1 MADRDYE
8 KQEIGGL
15 TSGKKV
21 LLLTLVVCAVVP
33 LIAVALAL
41 WLAND
46 LKGVSEGVEEVRPLV
61 WEERG
66 SWQVVPVNPTEIEK
80 RAGHKPPFEGR
91 VRRELPFVI
100 GEGERGEVERLSEA
114 AEQWEGVLDEEV
126 DEIADYSGEVFYGDY
141 LRGRYDGKASSLI
154 QSTNGQKR
162 LGQAFEKAE
171 KVLAVRYEDENGEVV
186 RGQDIGT
193 VRVICAIK
201 RGGVVDE
208 GVKLVFPYE
217 KTDEN
222 GYIYLPVY
230 DTVLRLEGSPSP
242 DGSGGAEYDVVRWFE
257 IPGRVGEVKAV
268 VKSRK

>member
-1 MADRDYE
+1 MADRDIE
-8 KQEIGGL
+8 KNEIKGL

-33 LIAVALAL
+33 LVAVAVAL

-46 LKGVSEGVEEVRPLV
+46 LKGVSEGVDERKPLV
-61 WEERG
+61 WSERG
-66 SWQVVPVNPTEIEK
+66 SWQIVRVNPTEIEK
-80 RAGHKPPFEGR
+80 REGPKPPFEGR
-91 VRRELPFVI
+91 VRRELPFALS
-100 GEGERGEVERLSEA
+100 EGERDEVGRLSEA
-114 AEQWEGVLDEEV
+114 AKRWEGTVDAGLDEL
-126 DEIADYSGEVFYGDY
+126 ADYSGEAFYGDY
-141 LRGRYDGKASSLI
+141 LRGRYRLRDAGMEEYEEDMRKAF
-154 QSTNGQKR
+154 G
-162 LGQAFEKAE
+162 GAE
-171 KVLAVRYEDENGEVV
+171 KVLAVRYVDENGEVLK
-186 RGQDIGT
+186 GQDVGT

-208 GVKLVFPYE
+208 GVELVFPYE
-217 KTDEN
+217 KTDKN

-242 DGSGGAEYDVVRWFE
+242 DGSGGVEYDVVRWFE